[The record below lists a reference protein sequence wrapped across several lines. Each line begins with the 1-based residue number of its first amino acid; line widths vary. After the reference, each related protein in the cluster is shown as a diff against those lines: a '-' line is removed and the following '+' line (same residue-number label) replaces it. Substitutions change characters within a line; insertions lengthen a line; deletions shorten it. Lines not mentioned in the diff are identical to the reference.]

1 MAEFSIKEKITEDM
15 KVAMRAKEKQRLGVI
30 RLIQAAIKQ
39 REVDERISLDDTQVI
54 VVLDKMLKQR
64 RDSIEQFE
72 KAGRQDLVDQEA
84 FEIQV
89 IKTYLP
95 QPLTETELSNLIT
108 HAIQATGAT
117 TVKDL
122 GKVMGILKAQV
133 QGRAEMKQVSDQIK
147 QRLNQ

>member
-64 RDSIEQFE
+64 RDSIEQYE
-72 KAGRQDLVDQEA
+72 KAKRQDLVDQEA

-95 QPLTETELSNLIT
+95 QPLTETELANLIT

>member
-1 MAEFSIKEKITEDM
+1 MAEISLKDKITADM
-15 KVAMRAKEKQRLGVI
+15 KVAMRAKDKQRLGVI

-64 RDSIEQFE
+64 RDSIEQYE
-72 KAGRQDLVDQEA
+72 KAGRQDLADQEA

-95 QPLTETELSNLIT
+95 QPLTETELADLIT
-108 HAIQATGAT
+108 QAIQTTGAT
-117 TVKDL
+117 SIKDL

-133 QGRAEMKQVSDQIK
+133 QGRTEMKPLSDQIK

>member
-1 MAEFSIKEKITEDM
+1 MAEFAIKEKITEDM

-64 RDSIEQFE
+64 RDSIEQYE

-95 QPLTETELSNLIT
+95 QPLTETELANLIT

>member
-64 RDSIEQFE
+64 RDSIEQYE

-95 QPLTETELSNLIT
+95 QPLTETELANLIT

-133 QGRAEMKQVSDQIK
+133 QGRADMKQLSDQIK